1 MENTIY
7 MDKYEF
13 ELKKEFRDKFNR
25 INNKLFEYTSEV
37 YLANLK
43 DDSEKN
49 DNFELFHLLEENI
62 EVKKNSV
69 NIEPPD
75 IFMFEIF
82 SSLILYLDTES
93 FYCKAINKDNILY
106 RFGIIEEACKNK
118 YRLKQELKEIRE
130 VLEKEDD
137 TQFFAGINESAL
149 VKCLFG
155 NPHFRN
161 EEFSRVER
169 GFYLNGFINN
179 LSIPVKIKEKIEN
192 ENIEIIGEI
201 DEEKIEKH
209 SFFQKIKEKYNFI
222 YILKINKKN
231 EQIKDIFIEIN
242 LKLGNRYEIIEI
254 NKMKGSEIGNEENSS
269 FNDNDFGDN
278 RL

>member
-1 MENTIY
+1 MGNTIY

-37 YLANLK
+37 YLSNLK
-43 DDSEKN
+43 DRSEKN

-62 EVKKNSV
+62 EVKRNSE
-69 NIEPPD
+69 NIEYPD

-231 EQIKDIFIEIN
+231 KQIKDIFIEIN
-242 LKLGNRYEIIEI
+242 LKLGNRYEIIEV

-269 FNDNDFGDN
+269 FDDNDFSDN

>member
-1 MENTIY
+1 
-7 MDKYEF
+7 MDKYKF
-13 ELKKEFRDKFNR
+13 KLKKEFRDKFNR
-25 INNKLFEYTSEV
+25 INDKLFEYASEV

-62 EVKKNSV
+62 EVKKNNV

-82 SSLILYLDTES
+82 SSLILYLNTEN

-106 RFGIIEEACKNK
+106 RLGIIEEACKNR
-118 YRLKQELKEIRE
+118 YRLKQEIKEIRE

-137 TQFFAGINESAL
+137 TQFFSGINESVL

-201 DEEKIEKH
+201 DTLIMNESNFIEEIKLEYGIDIEDYEFSYKLNLRKSREKIKT
-209 SFFQKIKEKYNFI
+209 
-222 YILKINKKN
+222 
-231 EQIKDIFIEIN
+231 IEIQIN
-242 LKLGNRYEIIEI
+242 LKLGKRYEI
-254 NKMKGSEIGNEENSS
+254 NE
-269 FNDNDFGDN
+269 
-278 RL
+278 RIIIM

>member
-1 MENTIY
+1 MENMIY
-7 MDKYEF
+7 MDKYKF
-13 ELKKEFRDKFNR
+13 ELKKGFKDKFNQ
-25 INNKLFEYTSEV
+25 INNKLFEYNSEV
-37 YLANLK
+37 YLTNLK
-43 DDSEKN
+43 NSSEKN
-49 DNFELFHLLEENI
+49 GNFALFHLLEENI
-62 EVKKNSV
+62 EVKKNSE
-69 NIEPPD
+69 NIEYPD

-82 SSLILYLDTES
+82 SSLILYLNTEN

-106 RFGIIEEACKNK
+106 RLGIIEEACKNR

-149 VKCLFG
+149 IKCLFG

-192 ENIEIIGEI
+192 GNIEIIGEI
-201 DEEKIEKH
+201 DEEKIGKLD
-209 SFFQKIKEKYNFI
+209 FIQKIKGEYDSDVKNYEFSYLLN
-222 YILKINKKN
+222 LKKENKK
-231 EQIKDIFIEIN
+231 IKRIEIFIN
-242 LKLGNRYEIIEI
+242 LKIGNRYEIFEM
-254 NKMKGSEIGNEENSS
+254 NKIGDVE
-269 FNDNDFGDN
+269 
-278 RL
+278 

>member
-25 INNKLFEYTSEV
+25 INNKLFEYASEV

-62 EVKKNSV
+62 EVKRNSE
-69 NIEPPD
+69 NIEYPD

-82 SSLILYLDTES
+82 SSLILYLDKES

-155 NPHFRN
+155 NPYFRN
-161 EEFSRVER
+161 EEFSRIER

-192 ENIEIIGEI
+192 GNIEIIGEI
-201 DEEKIEKH
+201 DTLIMNESNFIEKIKLEYGIDIEDYEFSYKLNLRK
-209 SFFQKIKEKYNFI
+209 SREKIKT
-222 YILKINKKN
+222 
-231 EQIKDIFIEIN
+231 IEIQIN
-242 LKLGNRYEIIEI
+242 LKLGKRYEI
-254 NKMKGSEIGNEENSS
+254 NE
-269 FNDNDFGDN
+269 
-278 RL
+278 RIMII

>member
-1 MENTIY
+1 MKNTIY
-7 MDKYEF
+7 MDKYKF

-25 INNKLFEYTSEV
+25 INNKLFEYASEV

-49 DNFELFHLLEENI
+49 DNFALFHLLEENI
-62 EVKKNSV
+62 EVKKNSE
-69 NIEPPD
+69 NIEYPD

-82 SSLILYLDTES
+82 SSLILYLNTEN

-106 RFGIIEEACKNK
+106 RLGIIEEACKNR

-155 NPHFRN
+155 NPYFRN

-192 ENIEIIGEI
+192 GNIEIIGEI

-269 FNDNDFGDN
+269 FDDNDFVDN

>member
-1 MENTIY
+1 MENMIY
-7 MDKYEF
+7 MDKYKF
-13 ELKKEFRDKFNR
+13 ELKKGFKDKFNQ
-25 INNKLFEYTSEV
+25 INNKLFEYASEV

-62 EVKKNSV
+62 EVKKNSE
-69 NIEPPD
+69 NIEYPD

-82 SSLILYLDTES
+82 SSLILYLNTEN

-106 RFGIIEEACKNK
+106 RLGIIEEACKNR
-118 YRLKQELKEIRE
+118 YRLKQEIKEIRE

-137 TQFFAGINESAL
+137 TQFFSGINESVL

-161 EEFSRVER
+161 EEFSRVEK
-169 GFYLNGFINN
+169 GFYLNGFINS

-201 DEEKIEKH
+201 DTLIMNESNFIEEIKLEYGIDIEDYEFSYKLNLRKSREKIKT
-209 SFFQKIKEKYNFI
+209 
-222 YILKINKKN
+222 
-231 EQIKDIFIEIN
+231 IEIQIN
-242 LKLGNRYEIIEI
+242 LKLGKRYEI
-254 NKMKGSEIGNEENSS
+254 NE
-269 FNDNDFGDN
+269 
-278 RL
+278 RIIIM